1 MDALLQQYVTML
13 NAGDVSLEPMQDEES
28 ADAFLERA
36 QEAGSRREMLK
47 WIRKAREVEPDHVDA
62 ALMEIEE
69 TSKNPYEQEM
79 RLFELQQKA
88 EKQLREQGYFRKAS
102 IGDFWGL
109 IETRPYM
116 RVCQTYVGTLLMN
129 RKMRLAAK
137 ACESMLRLCKNDR
150 YTLIHLYGYLEEEQA
165 AHKLFDAYNGDWG
178 TRFPLAMAV
187 LSYKQGKEEM
197 AKKYLQVLLNNNK
210 DTKKFFSAYGTKKMG
225 AYASKMQLYAYFPDS
240 IEELLLI
247 LAEHD
252 YVYDSAHAFFLL
264 GKGCASRH
272 EEGKGHRLR
281 KVAYV
286 PAAEVY
292 VALDGTGFP
301 CAAACM

>member
-36 QEAGSRREMLK
+36 QEAGSRREVLK
-47 WIRKAREVEPDHVDA
+47 WIRKARELEPDHVDA

-69 TSKNPYEQEM
+69 TAKNPYEQEM
-79 RLFELQQKA
+79 RIFELQQKT

-137 ACESMLRLCKNDR
+137 ACESMLRLCKNDNLGIR
-150 YTLIHLYGYLEEEQA
+150 YTLIHLYGYLEEE
-165 AHKLFDAYNGDWG
+165 
-178 TRFPLAMAV
+178 
-187 LSYKQGKEEM
+187 
-197 AKKYLQVLLNNNK
+197 
-210 DTKKFFSAYGTKKMG
+210 
-225 AYASKMQLYAYFPDS
+225 
-240 IEELLLI
+240 
-247 LAEHD
+247 
-252 YVYDSAHAFFLL
+252 
-264 GKGCASRH
+264 
-272 EEGKGHRLR
+272 
-281 KVAYV
+281 
-286 PAAEVY
+286 
-292 VALDGTGFP
+292 
-301 CAAACM
+301 

>member
-1 MDALLQQYVTML
+1 MDTEG
-13 NAGDVSLEPMQDEES
+13 AG
-28 ADAFLERA
+28 A
-36 QEAGSRREMLK
+36 
-47 WIRKAREVEPDHVDA
+47 WPDHVDA
-62 ALMEIEE
+62 ALMEIGE

-116 RVCQTYVGTLLMN
+116 RACQTYVGTLLMN

-165 AHKLFDAYNGDWG
+165 AHKLFGAYDGGWG

-225 AYASKMQLYAYFPDS
+225 AYASKMQPYAYRSNS
-240 IEELLLI
+240 IEELLLM

-252 YVYDSAHAFFLL
+252 YVYDSAQASVQHVGRCRSL
-264 GKGCASRH
+264 GQR
-272 EEGKGHRLR
+272 R
-281 KVAYV
+281 V
-286 PAAEVY
+286 
-292 VALDGTGFP
+292 
-301 CAAACM
+301 